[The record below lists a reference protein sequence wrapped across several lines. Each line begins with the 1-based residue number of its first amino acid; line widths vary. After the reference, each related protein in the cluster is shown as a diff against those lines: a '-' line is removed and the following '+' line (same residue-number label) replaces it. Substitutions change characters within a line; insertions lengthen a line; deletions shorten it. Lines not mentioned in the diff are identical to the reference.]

1 MSGGRPLGYKRTQDA
16 RRQCVG
22 KAKSTGKRCSNAPI
36 PGGTVCRVHGG
47 AAPQVIRK
55 AQERLTDLI
64 DPNRLLRELVAL
76 VYSDLREAFDERGAL
91 KPIKDWP
98 DGLARAVAS
107 VKTTKKN
114 LTTGDQKVDDVIE
127 IKVWDKPAAITLLMR
142 HLKMLTDKVEHTG
155 KDGTPLLGD
164 PREML
169 TPQILA
175 EMREMMAIVEAAAPA
190 KALPPAGGTS

>member
-55 AQERLTDLI
+55 AQERLADLI
-64 DPNRLLRELVAL
+64 DPDRLLRELVAV
-76 VYSDLREAFDERGAL
+76 VYSDLREAFDEHGAL
-91 KPIKDWP
+91 KPVKDWP
-98 DGLARAVAS
+98 DGLSRAIAS
-107 VKTTKKN
+107 VKATKKN
-114 LTTGDQKVDDVIE
+114 LTTGDKKVDDIVE
-127 IKVWDKPAAITLLMR
+127 IRLWDKIAGMTLLMR

-175 EMREMMAIVEAAAPA
+175 EMREMMAIVESAAPQQ
-190 KALPPAGGTS
+190 ALPPGGAS